1 MRNNKYFLISVC
13 AICGA
18 IAIAFVVN
26 VLFKI
31 KTEGIFSA
39 EWSAG
44 DALNY
49 VGAMAG
55 SISTFVLSLVAYWQ
69 NEKLK
74 EMENNNYIATNS
86 CMVLIEEVK
95 IKPRASMP
103 VNYEL
108 HTEQILQETDNKE
121 ICPSGYSVEINLK
134 KISESMQ
141 ATPSLIYVSEC
152 TLFVGNNQKNTLEST
167 LWLKNV
173 RAGYT
178 RAAILESGIAFNC
191 TLLVSESNQEKFES
205 DIKAEK
211 NSLTIEVQF
220 NILTDKNVMTKCK
233 CRAYCNYQNSSGV
246 ITWKSEKPMVFFYG
260 HELKKNDEISVL

>member
-1 MRNNKYFLISVC
+1 MRNNKYFLISFC

-31 KTEGIFSA
+31 KTAGIFSA

-44 DALNY
+44 DALSY

-86 CMVLIEEVK
+86 CMVLIDEVQ
-95 IKPRASMP
+95 IKPKASIP

-108 HTEQILQETDNKE
+108 HTEQILQEIDNNDVY
-121 ICPSGYSVEINLK
+121 PSGYGVEINLK
-134 KISESMQ
+134 KISESIQ
-141 ATPSLIYVSEC
+141 ATPSLIYVSDC
-152 TLFVGNNQKNTLEST
+152 TLFVGNNQKNTLESA

-173 RAGYT
+173 REGYT
-178 RAAILESGIAFNC
+178 RAAIL
-191 TLLVSESNQEKFES
+191 V
-205 DIKAEK
+205 
-211 NSLTIEVQF
+211 
-220 NILTDKNVMTKCK
+220 
-233 CRAYCNYQNSSGV
+233 
-246 ITWKSEKPMVFFYG
+246 
-260 HELKKNDEISVL
+260 

>member
-1 MRNNKYFLISVC
+1 MKNKKYLLISFC

-49 VGAMAG
+49 VGAMVG

-74 EMENNNYIATNS
+74 EMENNNYIAANS
-86 CMVLIEEVK
+86 CMVLIDEVQ
-95 IKPRASMP
+95 IKPKVSMP
-103 VNYEL
+103 VDYEL
-108 HTEQILQETDNKE
+108 HTEQILQEIDNE
-121 ICPSGYSVEINLK
+121 DVCPSGYSVEINLK

-141 ATPSLIYVSEC
+141 ATPSLIYVSDC
-152 TLFVGNNQKNTLEST
+152 TLFVGDNQRNTLETT
-167 LWLKNV
+167 LWLKNI
-173 RAGYT
+173 REGYT

-191 TLLVSESNQEKFES
+191 TLLVSRNAQEKFES
-205 DIKAEK
+205 NIKSE
-211 NSLTIEVQF
+211 NNRLTIEIKF
-220 NILTDKNVMTKCK
+220 NIITDKNVVTKCK
-233 CRAYCNYQNSSGV
+233 CRAYCGYQNNNGV
-246 ITWKSEKPMVFFYG
+246 ITWKSEKPMTFFYG
-260 HELKKNDEISVL
+260 HVLKRNDEILVL

>member
-1 MRNNKYFLISVC
+1 MRNNKYFLISFC

-18 IAIAFVVN
+18 IAMAFIVN

-31 KTEGIFSA
+31 KTESIFSA

-95 IKPRASMP
+95 IKPKASMP

-108 HTEQILQETDNKE
+108 HTEQILQETDNKD

-152 TLFVGNNQKNTLEST
+152 TLFVGNNQKNTLESS

-191 TLLVSESNQEKFES
+191 MLLVSKSNQEKFES

>member
-1 MRNNKYFLISVC
+1 MRNNKYFLISFC
-13 AICGA
+13 AVCGA
-18 IAIAFVVN
+18 IAISFIVN

-31 KTEGIFSA
+31 KTDGIFSA

-55 SISTFVLSLVAYWQ
+55 SISTFVLSLVAFWQ

-86 CMVLIEEVK
+86 CMVLIDEVQ
-95 IKPRASMP
+95 IKPKASIP

-108 HTEQILQETDNKE
+108 HTEQILQEIDNNE
-121 ICPSGYSVEINLK
+121 VCPSGYSVEINLK

-141 ATPSLIYVSEC
+141 ATPSLIYVSDC
-152 TLFVGNNQKNTLEST
+152 TLFVGNSQKNTLEST

-173 RAGYT
+173 REGYT

-191 TLLVSESNQEKFES
+191 NLLVSKRNQERFEK
-205 DIKAEK
+205 DIKAE
-211 NSLTIEVQF
+211 NNRLTIETQF
-220 NILTDKNVMTKCK
+220 EIITDKNVMTKCK
-233 CRAYCNYQNSSGV
+233 CRAYCNYQNNNGV
-246 ITWKSEKPMVFFYG
+246 ITWKSDKPMVFFYG
-260 HELKKNDEISVL
+260 HELKKDDEISVL